1 MDADY
6 KILFL
11 LNPRK
16 NRSQKPRDIFQI
28 FFFLAESE
36 HVASRKHSVSYLAPH
51 VFLQIK
57 QSKRKYVEET
67 EDHEQE
73 GIREELLT
81 A

>member
-1 MDADY
+1 M
-6 KILFL
+6 
-11 LNPRK
+11 
-16 NRSQKPRDIFQI
+16 
-28 FFFLAESE
+28 FFFLFVFLAETE

-51 VFLQIK
+51 IFLQIK

>member
-1 MDADY
+1 MQTTRY
-6 KILFL
+6 FFSLILEKIGH
-11 LNPRK
+11 K
-16 NRSQKPRDIFQI
+16 SQGTYFRF